1 MAEFNLTTA
10 LAAAR
15 KRNAEAIADQEDLT
29 VTRRATLA
37 PDSPRFRIQRAA
49 EQETSLQ
56 EQLTYLRKLRPR
68 DPDEIAL
75 IAQRVGVILER
86 IAELAAEQEASLQ
99 EQLTYLRKLRPRDP
113 DEIALIAQ
121 RVGVILE
128 RIAELA
134 AEQGD
139 YKRAATIAAEP
150 ERRAHYQKVVA
161 AIKVDDAQECACPD
175 EVIRDHAT
183 NTEFRQS
190 SMLMTEAIVTEQ
202 GTKNL
207 EVCRVCGFAN
217 AR

>member
-37 PDSPRFRIQRAA
+37 PDSPRFRIQR
-49 EQETSLQ
+49 
-56 EQLTYLRKLRPR
+56 
-68 DPDEIAL
+68 
-75 IAQRVGVILER
+75 
-86 IAELAAEQEASLQ
+86 AAEQEASLQ